1 MAKQKFSPMALD
13 DILKNALDDT
23 ENLQNELTCTT
34 NDVEV
39 YENDDIIPAPAVNPV
54 INNLINSADSGKTVD
69 YNRVY
74 SQLERLIENGNIALQ
89 VLGAIDPDVSGV
101 EIATATASLM
111 NAVKNCVAEFTKIHM
126 MHLKFEQ
133 QLKLMETKHNYKM
146 LELQQRKALYSNEP
160 ISTTQQAV
168 EMIEWETEGAMEY
181 MKFLQN
187 KDKSE

>member
-1 MAKQKFSPMALD
+1 MSKQKFSPMALD
-13 DILKNALDDT
+13 DILKDALEDT
-23 ENLQNELTCTT
+23 QNLQNELVTSEENT
-34 NDVEV
+34 EV
-39 YENDDIIPAPAVNPV
+39 TDDIIPAPIVNPA
-54 INNLINSADSGKTVD
+54 INNLINSNDAGKTVD

-101 EIATATASLM
+101 EIANATASLM

-146 LELQQRKALYSNEP
+146 IEMQQRKALYSDNSSVVNTGP
-160 ISTTQQAV
+160 V

-181 MKFLQN
+181 MKILQN
-187 KDKSE
+187 RGK